1 MSLNSVNSSRPQT
14 IKSSPIFPARTEQV
28 IIPGIGVATQLPEG
42 IVEVAYQDGTRISVK
57 QIHQGGGVTVTQSN
71 GNQYHYTAKDELPE
85 PLRIR
90 LTQMPIV
97 LTHLMTNNMKNS
109 PEFPACLYASVN
121 KKTPQTQQ
129 QQQPQMRHFR

>member
-14 IKSSPIFPARTEQV
+14 IKSSPIFSSKTEKV
-28 IIPGIGVATQLPEG
+28 VIPGIGVATQLPEG
-42 IVEVAYQDGTRISVK
+42 IVEVSYPDETRISVK
-57 QIHQGGGVTVTQSN
+57 QPHHGGGVTFTQSN

-85 PLRIR
+85 LLRIR

-109 PEFPACLYASVN
+109 PEIPACLHASLN
-121 KKTPQTQQ
+121 KKTPQQQ
-129 QQQPQMRHFR
+129 QQMRYFR